1 MRRLVV
7 RVRCDNA
14 AFAGQPGD
22 EPAEVARILRRIA
35 DDVAKGYQGDSLRDL
50 NGNTVGAWQF
60 LGTAPVYQGG
70 SE

>member
-1 MRRLVV
+1 MSRRLVV

-14 AFAGQPGD
+14 AFAGD
-22 EPAEVARILRRIA
+22 EPAEVARILRRAA
-35 DDVAKGYQGDSLRDL
+35 DDVAAGHQGRPVHDI

-60 LGTAPVYQGG
+60 LGTAPVYQEG